1 MASIKDVAQKAGV
14 GVGTVSRVL
23 NNSGYVSDE
32 TREKIE
38 EAMKNLQYTPN
49 ELARNLYRKK
59 SGIIAVLVPTVEI
72 PFFAELVHNIEA
84 ELYNEGFK
92 IMLGNTDKAHN
103 AELEYLDMLNRHI
116 VDGVIT
122 GVHSLDVEEYKK
134 IKKPIVAFDRYLGEN
149 IPVVAVDHK
158 EGGRLAAEILLKNG
172 CKKIVHFRGSTAVE
186 SPYHE
191 RHFEF
196 ARIMKEQG
204 VECFDYELAWNKF
217 DLEYYKY
224 AVKDLFDRL
233 DEWEFDGILSKKRY
247 KIGLVIPTLVVY
259 MVFIII
265 PIGMSIGYSFSKYS
279 GIGKATFNGLTNYM
293 RLFKDRLFWI
303 SLKNTM
309 IMFILAF
316 VLLLS
321 LSFLIALLLNN
332 KLKGVD
338 FSKSLIFSPAI
349 IAPIIVGIIWVYILD
364 PNIGIINNVLD
375 AIGASGLK
383 QKWIGGNTLSP
394 YSIAIIYFWQQLGY
408 LVTVFIAG
416 LKMIPGEVLEAVEI
430 DGASFIQKTMYVTIP
445 MMKSTISTVAVLIIT
460 GVFKIFEIV
469 QQTTGGGPNHLSET
483 LVTYSYS
490 MTFNSGDYGYGMSLA
505 TFTFLLSLVIT
516 GIYSILTR
524 ERGE

>member
-49 ELARNLYRKK
+49 ELARNLYHKK

-92 IMLGNTDKAHN
+92 IMLCNTDKAHN

-134 IKKPIVAFDRYLGEN
+134 IKKPIVAFDRYLGED

-191 RHFEF
+191 R
-196 ARIMKEQG
+196 QG

-233 DEWEFDGILSKKRY
+233 DEWEFDGIFGTDLVAIECMNEVIRRHKK
-247 KIGLVIPTLVVY
+247 VP
-259 MVFIII
+259 
-265 PIGMSIGYSFSKYS
+265 
-279 GIGKATFNGLTNYM
+279 
-293 RLFKDRLFWI
+293 KDVKCVAYDGTYI
-303 SLKNTM
+303 TQ
-309 IMFILAF
+309 
-316 VLLLS
+316 
-321 LSFLIALLLNN
+321 
-332 KLKGVD
+332 
-338 FSKSLIFSPAI
+338 
-349 IAPIIVGIIWVYILD
+349 IVE
-364 PNIGIINNVLD
+364 P
-375 AIGASGLK
+375 S
-383 QKWIGGNTLSP
+383 
-394 YSIAIIYFWQQLGY
+394 
-408 LVTVFIAG
+408 VT
-416 LKMIPGEVLEAVEI
+416 
-430 DGASFIQKTMYVTIP
+430 S
-445 MMKSTISTVAVLIIT
+445 
-460 GVFKIFEIV
+460 IV
-469 QQTTGGGPNHLSET
+469 QPIKELAKEAARLICELVNGKTYKNEKVTLGVSVRKGRTT
-483 LVTYSYS
+483 
-490 MTFNSGDYGYGMSLA
+490 MK
-505 TFTFLLSLVIT
+505 
-516 GIYSILTR
+516 
-524 ERGE
+524 